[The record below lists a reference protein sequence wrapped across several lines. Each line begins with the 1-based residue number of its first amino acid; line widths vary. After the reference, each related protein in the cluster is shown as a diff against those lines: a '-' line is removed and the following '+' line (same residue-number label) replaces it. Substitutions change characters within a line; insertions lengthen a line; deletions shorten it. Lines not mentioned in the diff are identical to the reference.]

1 MDPDT
6 ATFDVTSLHGRRAV
20 GRWERTSVGDVF
32 ERLGWSYPDKVAL
45 VGRPGAYAD
54 ERFRSLTYRQA
65 DLVAN
70 QVADALL
77 SRGLQQGDRV
87 LLFCENSVEA
97 YLAKIGI
104 AKAGMVVMPLNP
116 NLAADVLEYLI
127 GHAEPALAVVDAE
140 LWPRAQAPFERAGLA
155 VGATITIGGEP
166 VAGTPSF
173 TDFVEGRSTDEPQ
186 VEIHGDDIWELL
198 FTSGTTAMPKGV
210 MTSHGSSY
218 LAAMNFALSLTRGVR
233 LEGDLR
239 VGTFLPVIYHVG
251 DLIFTLSAFLA
262 GGSLV
267 LGRRPVP
274 DDVVAAVAEERITAL
289 WAGSPQFVTALA
301 HRVEATGQDVS
312 SLGVLV
318 YGWGA
323 LAPTVYR
330 MLLDQAGEDLVVL
343 GIFGQTE
350 AIACHRFWPSRWPDT
365 YERTAPATNYVGLP
379 SPLLAS
385 DVVDEVGTSL
395 RDRPG
400 VAGEAVYRSP
410 IITAGYYKNE
420 EATREAFRGGWF
432 HSGDSA
438 AVDEDGL
445 RIAVDRIKDIV
456 KSGGE
461 NVSSLRVE
469 AVLYEYPGVERVAVI
484 GLPHERWGEAVTA
497 VVVPAAGRGDHR
509 GRRHR
514 PLPHPPRRLRDA
526 QGRRPHRRVARD
538 GRGED
543 PQVQAADSV
552 RRPLHPLP
560 VTPSTP
566 AGLAWVGNL
575 LIRVEP
581 PSGFEPETY
590 ALRVRCSGQLS

>member
-1 MDPDT
+1 ME
-6 ATFDVTSLHGRRAV
+6 FDVTTLRGRRAV
-20 GRWERTSVGDVF
+20 QRWERTSIGDVF
-32 ERLGWSYPDKVAL
+32 ERLTWSYPDKTAI
-45 VGRPGAYAD
+45 VGRPGAHAD
-54 ERFRSLTYRQA
+54 ERFASLTYREADRVANAVAHALA
-65 DLVAN
+65 DL
-70 QVADALL
+70 
-77 SRGLQQGDRV
+77 GLQPGDRV

-104 AKAGMVVMPLNP
+104 AKAGMVAMPLNP
-116 NLAADVLEYLI
+116 NLAQDVVEYLI
-127 GHAEPALAVVDAE
+127 GYAEPALAIVDAE
-140 LWPRAQAPFERAGLA
+140 LWPRAEAAFTATGLA
-155 VGATITIGGEP
+155 VGATITLGGGP
-166 VAGTPSF
+166 VAGSPSF
-173 TDFVEGRSTDEPQ
+173 TDLVGDGRDDEPD
-186 VEIHGDDIWELL
+186 VEIHGDDIWEML

-210 MTSHGSSY
+210 MTSHASSH
-218 LAAMNFALSLTRGVR
+218 LAAMNFALSLSRGAR

-239 VGTFLPVIYHVG
+239 VGTYLPIIYHVG
-251 DLIFTLSAFLA
+251 DLIFTFSAFLS

-274 DDVVAAVAEERITAL
+274 DQVAAAVAEERITAL
-289 WAGSPQFVTALA
+289 WAGSPQFVTAL
-301 HRVEATGQDVS
+301 TGEIAARGHDVTC
-312 SLGVLV
+312 LDVLV

-323 LAPTVYR
+323 LPPKTYR
-330 MLLDQAGEDLVVL
+330 SLLDQAGEDLVVL

-385 DVVDEVGTSL
+385 DVVDEVGESL
-395 RDRPG
+395 RDQPG

-469 AVLYEYPGVERVAVI
+469 AVLYEHPGVARAAVI
-484 GLPHERWGEAVTA
+484 GLPHDRWGEAVTA
-497 VVVPAAGRGDHR
+497 VVVPAPGAEVTEDELVAHCRSRLAGYET
-509 GRRHR
+509 
-514 PLPHPPRRLRDA
+514 PKAVVLADA
-526 QGRRPHRRVARD
+526 
-538 GRGED
+538 
-543 PQVQAADSV
+543 
-552 RRPLHPLP
+552 L
-560 VTPSTP
+560 
-566 AGLAWVGNL
+566 
-575 LIRVEP
+575 
-581 PSGFEPETY
+581 PETVGGKILKY
-590 ALRVRCSGQLS
+590 KLRAAHAGHYGS

>member
-1 MDPDT
+1 MDSAQIDGAGT
-6 ATFDVTSLHGRRAV
+6 TTFDVTTLRGRRAV
-20 GRWERTSVGDVF
+20 QRWERTSIGDVF
-32 ERLGWSYPDKVAL
+32 ERLTWSYPEKTAI
-45 VGRPGAYAD
+45 VGRPGAFAD
-54 ERFRSLTYRQA
+54 ERFRSLTYREA
-65 DLVAN
+65 DRVAN
-70 QVADALL
+70 QVAHALAA
-77 SRGLQQGDRV
+77 RGLQPGDRV

-97 YLAKIGI
+97 FVTKIGI

-116 NLAADVLEYLI
+116 NLAEDVVEYLI
-127 GHAEPALAVVDAE
+127 GHAEPALAIVDAE
-140 LWPRAQAPFERAGLA
+140 LWPRAAAAFERAGLA
-155 VGATITIGGEP
+155 VGATITLGGDP
-166 VAGTPSF
+166 VAGSPSF
-173 TDFVEGRSTDEPQ
+173 PAFLEGQPEHEPD
-186 VEIHGDDIWELL
+186 VEIHGDDIWEML

-239 VGTFLPVIYHVG
+239 VGTFLPMIYHVG
-251 DLIFTLSAFLA
+251 DLLFTLSAFLS
-262 GGSLV
+262 GGTLV

-274 DDVVAAVAEERITAL
+274 DQVAEAVAEERITAL
-289 WAGSPQFVTALA
+289 WAGSPQFVAALDREIETAG
-301 HRVEATGQDVS
+301 HDVT

-323 LAPTVYR
+323 LAPKTYR
-330 MLLDQAGEDLVVL
+330 ALLDKAGEDLVVL

-350 AIACHRFWPSRWPDT
+350 AIACHRFWPAKWPDT
-365 YERTAPATNYVGLP
+365 YERTAPAVNYVGLP

-385 DVVDEVGTSL
+385 DVVDEVGESL
-395 RDRPG
+395 RDQPG

-469 AVLYEYPGVERVAVI
+469 AVLYEHSGVQRAAVV
-484 GLPHERWGEAVTA
+484 GLPHDRWGEAVTA
-497 VVVPAAGRGDHR
+497 VVVPAPDAEVTADDLVAHCRA
-509 GRRHR
+509 
-514 PLPHPPRRLRDA
+514 RLGGYETPKA
-526 QGRRPHRRVARD
+526 V
-538 GRGED
+538 
-543 PQVQAADSV
+543 VFADE
-552 RRPLHPLP
+552 L
-560 VTPSTP
+560 
-566 AGLAWVGNL
+566 
-575 LIRVEP
+575 
-581 PSGFEPETY
+581 PETVGGKILKYKLRARFADLY
-590 ALRVRCSGQLS
+590 AG